1 MSHPNQGRSECW
13 PLSQPPTLGTP
24 LPTRMQALTIHR
36 DRYGAPSESL
46 RVEQVPLPRLRS
58 MDSGKVLVAILAT
71 GPNFNT
77 NFASLG
83 LPVPVFGR
91 GDTATVHI
99 PGSDALGIVV
109 DAGPAVSGVQV
120 GKAVI
125 LDAWTGYSIRGYE
138 THDGYNAQFVVVPRE
153 RALPVPAALRG
164 AAPERL
170 AAMMLTYGTAYR
182 AVVERLAVA
191 PGSSVLVMGG
201 GKGTSF
207 AGIQIA
213 KALGARVILV
223 GSNSDL
229 ARSLIERGMADAFVN
244 RRSIPREAFGG
255 IPAGETEEQWRLRS
269 EPFRNAVFEAN
280 EGKPVDRIFEHTGGD
295 NFPLLV
301 SALAPGGSLVF
312 FGATGRGLKGEYR
325 LSFFYGGRRFV
336 MDARWVWMR
345 QKQILFRKATPD
357 AILAEVGLLPGRRG
371 LIWGADAYARG
382 FARAAL
388 ARSAEIAVIASHAK
402 EQRGIAALR
411 RMGIPSSRVIDR
423 DRLVLPEDMPDPLTE
438 DGRPNARYAA
448 DFLRNAQSLGKAC
461 WEIFGG
467 RNSPDF
473 IVERP
478 DQSTLHF
485 STFVLRDYAESDGMP
500 SGVIVARGP
509 SNLSLRGSHMYR
521 SDQAAEVLR
530 LLSGGRIVME
540 QEDLEVV
547 PFSRLPE
554 LQQKMLD
561 GTMTKPKGVALVQA
575 DRPGRSIREYEEA
588 YRGESLRTAD
598 PGANRFLDLRL
609 AGEIGI
615 VTLTRPEALNA
626 LNEDLLAQ
634 LAAVVREAG
643 SLRTVEGRPVRAL
656 VLCGA
661 GRAFVA
667 GADVREFHGKSAE
680 EIGALASKN
689 IGVFTELENL
699 PIPVVAVLDGFALG
713 GGNELAMSAQYRI
726 VTENALLGQPEV
738 KLGILPGYGGMQRLP
753 RLAGPRRAAE
763 LCVNGEPVDGYTA
776 VDLGLADEFSS
787 SSTAISTAVLRAR
800 EFADGTRTPPPRIWD
815 EIASSQSEELAELLA
830 DPEVEAILSAP
841 TPDREGAADLR
852 GSRMAAAREAILAM
866 RYGYEHGFAAG
877 LENDAQVFGKVA
889 ASPGGQEWIGR
900 FLSKDKR
907 QSSFLELLSRKEER

>member
-1 MSHPNQGRSECW
+1 MSDPNRDHPECW
-13 PLSQPPTLGTP
+13 ALSEPPSLGTP
-24 LPTRMQALTIHR
+24 LPSRMHALTIHR
-36 DRYGAPSESL
+36 DRYGAPSEAL

-58 MDSGKVLVAILAT
+58 TDAGKVLVAILAT

-91 GDTATVHI
+91 GDTAMTHI

-109 DAGPAVSGVQV
+109 DAGPAVSRVRV
-120 GKAVI
+120 GQAVI
-125 LDAWTGYSIRGYE
+125 LDSWTGNNIRGYE
-138 THDGYNAQFVVVPRE
+138 THDGFNAQFAVVPGE
-153 RALPVPAALRG
+153 RAIPVPDALRR

-170 AAMMLTYGTAYR
+170 AAMLLTHGTAYR

-191 PGSSVLVMGG
+191 PGESVLVMGG

-223 GSNSDL
+223 GSNPDL
-229 ARSLIERGMADAFVN
+229 AQSLIERGMADAFVD
-244 RRSIPREAFGG
+244 RRSIPAEAFGG
-255 IPAGETEEQWRLRS
+255 IAAGETEEDWRRRTES
-269 EPFRNAVFEAN
+269 FREAVFEAN
-280 EGKPVDRIFEHTGGD
+280 GGKPVDRIFEHTGGD

-301 SALAPGGSLVF
+301 SALAPGGSLAF

-345 QKQILFRKATPD
+345 QKQILFRRAAPD
-357 AILAEVGLLPGRRG
+357 AILQEIGLLPGRRG

-388 ARSAEIAVIASHAK
+388 ARSAEIAVIASHTK
-402 EQRGIAALR
+402 DMRGIAALR

-423 DRLVLPEDMPDPLTE
+423 DRLILPEDMPDPLTAE
-438 DGRPNARYAA
+438 GRPNPQYAA
-448 DFLRNAQSLGKAC
+448 DFLRNAQSIGKAC
-461 WEIFGG
+461 WGIFGP

-485 STFVLRDYAESDGMP
+485 STFVLRDYAEPDCMQ

-521 SDQAAEVLR
+521 PDQATEVLR
-530 LLSGGRIVME
+530 LLSSGRIVME
-540 QEDLEVV
+540 QEDLEIV

-554 LQQKMLD
+554 IQQKMLD
-561 GTMTKPKGVALVQA
+561 GTMSRPKGVALVQA
-575 DRPGRSIREYEEA
+575 DRPGRAIREYEEA
-588 YRGESLRTAD
+588 FRGESLRAAD
-598 PGANRFLDLRL
+598 PGANRFLDIRL
-609 AGEIGI
+609 AGETGI
-615 VTLTRPEALNA
+615 VILTRPEALNA
-626 LNEDLLAQ
+626 LNEELLTQ
-634 LAAVVREAG
+634 LGAVVREVG
-643 SLRTVEGRPVRAL
+643 TLRTLEGRPVGSL

-680 EIGALASKN
+680 EIGGLASKN

-699 PIPVVAVLDGFALG
+699 PIPVVAVVDGFALG
-713 GGNELAMSAQYRI
+713 GGNELAMCARYRI

-753 RLAGPRRAAE
+753 RLVGPRRAAE
-763 LCVNGEPVDGYTA
+763 LCVNGEPVDGHAA
-776 VDLGLADEFSS
+776 VDLRLADEFSS
-787 SSTAISTAVLRAR
+787 SSTALSTAVRRAR
-800 EFADGTRTPPPRIWD
+800 EFAAGERTPPHRDWD
-815 EIASSQSEELAELLA
+815 GIAASQSADLADLLA
-830 DPEVEAILSAP
+830 DPGVREILSAP

-852 GSRMAAAREAILAM
+852 AARTAAAKEALLAM
-866 RYGYEHGFAAG
+866 RYGYENGFAAG
-877 LENDAQVFGKVA
+877 LANDARVFGEVT
-889 ASPGGQEWIGR
+889 ASPGGQEWVGR
-900 FLSKDKR
+900 FLSKDPR
-907 QSSFLELLSRKEER
+907 QSSFLELLTRKET